1 MELIAPVFF
10 AVCIIWIPIIL
21 GITILHFWW
30 ERHSLPKLYHIETKN
45 NDIITGTLPKS
56 DDYVD
61 YDEKPTTISWKS
73 YNHLTLGD

>member
-30 ERHSLPKLYHIETKN
+30 EQHSLPKLYRIETKN
-45 NDIITGTLPKS
+45 NDIVITGTLLKS
-56 DDYVD
+56 DDYFD
-61 YDEKPTTISWKS
+61 YEEKPTTININK
-73 YNHLTLGD
+73 YD